1 MDCSLADTLSL
12 GFSRKEYW
20 SELPVTGKH
29 HKSGLFHPRQRAR
42 SLHTPLHT
50 PQVPRALLGAQLA
63 HNKYL
68 LRE

>member
-1 MDCSLADTLSL
+1 MDCSLADILSM

-29 HKSGLFHPRQRAR
+29 HESGLFHPRWRAR
-42 SLHTPLHT
+42 SLHMPLHT
-50 PQVPRALLGAQLA
+50 PQVPRALLGTQLA
-63 HNKYL
+63 PNKYL